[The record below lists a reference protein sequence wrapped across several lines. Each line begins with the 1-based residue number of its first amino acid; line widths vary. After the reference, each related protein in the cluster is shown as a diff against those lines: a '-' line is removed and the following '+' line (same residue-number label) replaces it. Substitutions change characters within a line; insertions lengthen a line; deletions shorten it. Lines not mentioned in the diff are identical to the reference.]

1 MIYFTGDLHGDYD
14 RFKSK
19 ELKKLKKGDTLIVCG
34 DFGFLWDGS
43 KKEQSILKKIEKL
56 KYQVLFL
63 EGTHDNLD
71 LIAQYPLEEWNGGKV
86 RRISKS
92 VLKLERGSVFT
103 IEGKRLFVFGG
114 GESPEMDLRTADGT
128 WWPQEL
134 PTIEEVMFAREE
146 LAKYD
151 NQVDCIVTHECS
163 STVRHFIDMDGE
175 HTNIMTHFFDEI
187 TEKVSFKKW
196 FFGCYH
202 MDKVIPPRYYAL
214 FEKVLPFE

>member
-1 MIYFTGDLHGDYD
+1 M
-14 RFKSK
+14 
-19 ELKKLKKGDTLIVCG
+19 V
-34 DFGFLWDGS
+34 
-43 KKEQSILKKIEKL
+43 
-56 KYQVLFL
+56 
-63 EGTHDNLD
+63 
-71 LIAQYPLEEWNGGKV
+71 PGG
-86 RRISKS
+86 
-92 VLKLERGSVFT
+92 
-103 IEGKRLFVFGG
+103 
-114 GESPEMDLRTADGT
+114 LRNC
-128 WWPQEL
+128 
-134 PTIEEVMFAREE
+134 PTIEEVMLAREE

>member
-1 MIYFTGDLHGDYD
+1 M
-14 RFKSK
+14 
-19 ELKKLKKGDTLIVCG
+19 
-34 DFGFLWDGS
+34 
-43 KKEQSILKKIEKL
+43 
-56 KYQVLFL
+56 FL

-128 WWPQEL
+128 WWPHEL
-134 PTIEEVMFAREE
+134 PTIEEVMLAREE

-175 HTNIMTHFFDEI
+175 HTNIMTHFL
-187 TEKVSFKKW
+187 
-196 FFGCYH
+196 
-202 MDKVIPPRYYAL
+202 MR
-214 FEKVLPFE
+214 LPKRFRLKNGSLDATTWIR

>member
-1 MIYFTGDLHGDYD
+1 M
-14 RFKSK
+14 
-19 ELKKLKKGDTLIVCG
+19 CG

-103 IEGKRLFVFGG
+103 RRKETVCVGS
-114 GESPEMDLRTADGT
+114 GESPEMDLRTAGAYSSLG
-128 WWPQEL
+128 L
-134 PTIEEVMFAREE
+134 PRP
-146 LAKYD
+146 L
-151 NQVDCIVTHECS
+151 
-163 STVRHFIDMDGE
+163 
-175 HTNIMTHFFDEI
+175 
-187 TEKVSFKKW
+187 KK
-196 FFGCYH
+196 
-202 MDKVIPPRYYAL
+202 
-214 FEKVLPFE
+214 

>member
-1 MIYFTGDLHGDYD
+1 MTALKV
-14 RFKSK
+14 RSSKSSK
-19 ELKKLKKGDTLIVCG
+19 RGYPDCVRRLRLSVGRLKKRTVD
-34 DFGFLWDGS
+34 S
-43 KKEQSILKKIEKL
+43 QKIEKL

-134 PTIEEVMFAREE
+134 PTIEEVMLAREE

-175 HTNIMTHFFDEI
+175 HTNIMTHFL
-187 TEKVSFKKW
+187 
-196 FFGCYH
+196 
-202 MDKVIPPRYYAL
+202 MR
-214 FEKVLPFE
+214 LPKRFRLKNGSLDATTWIR

>member
-1 MIYFTGDLHGDYD
+1 MIYLTGDLHGDLE

-19 ELKKLKKGDTLIVCG
+19 EMKKLKKGDTLIVCG

-43 KKEQSILKKIEKL
+43 KKEQSILKKL
-56 KYQVLFL
+56 GRSKYQILFV

-71 LIAQYPLEEWNGGKV
+71 LIAQYPLEDWNGGKA
-86 RRISKS
+86 RHISGS
-92 VLKLERGSVFT
+92 LYKLERGSVFT
-103 IEGKRLFVFGG
+103 LEGRRFFVFGG
-114 GESPEMDLRTADGT
+114 GESQEMDIRQADGT

-134 PTIEEVMFAREE
+134 PSVEEIAAAKGE

-151 NQVDCIVTHECS
+151 NEVDFIVTHECS

-175 HTNIMTHFFDEI
+175 HHNLMTRFFDEL
-187 TEKVSFKKW
+187 TEQVRFQKW

-214 FEKVLPFE
+214 FSKVLPVE

>member
-134 PTIEEVMFAREE
+134 PTIEEVMLAREE

-151 NQVDCIVTHECS
+151 NQVDCIVTRNTKDYAKS
-163 STVRHFIDMDGE
+163 SVPVYTPDVFLEQLEQNSI
-175 HTNIMTHFFDEI
+175 N
-187 TEKVSFKKW
+187 
-196 FFGCYH
+196 
-202 MDKVIPPRYYAL
+202 
-214 FEKVLPFE
+214 

>member
-134 PTIEEVMFAREE
+134 PTIEEVMLAREE
-146 LAKYD
+146 LAQMLYLLLLLYG
-151 NQVDCIVTHECS
+151 
-163 STVRHFIDMDGE
+163 IDPKG
-175 HTNIMTHFFDEI
+175 
-187 TEKVSFKKW
+187 
-196 FFGCYH
+196 
-202 MDKVIPPRYYAL
+202 RRL
-214 FEKVLPFE
+214 

>member
-114 GESPEMDLRTADGT
+114 GESPEMDRSDACAPVSIGAVPLLSSISLSSLDG
-128 WWPQEL
+128 P
-134 PTIEEVMFAREE
+134 
-146 LAKYD
+146 
-151 NQVDCIVTHECS
+151 
-163 STVRHFIDMDGE
+163 
-175 HTNIMTHFFDEI
+175 
-187 TEKVSFKKW
+187 KVSFS
-196 FFGCYH
+196 
-202 MDKVIPPRYYAL
+202 IL
-214 FEKVLPFE
+214 FLSCSISSCLCR

>member
-92 VLKLERGSVFT
+92 VLKLERGSLLSK
-103 IEGKRLFVFGG
+103 ERDCLC
-114 GESPEMDLRTADGT
+114 
-128 WWPQEL
+128 
-134 PTIEEVMFAREE
+134 
-146 LAKYD
+146 LAA
-151 NQVDCIVTHECS
+151 
-163 STVRHFIDMDGE
+163 
-175 HTNIMTHFFDEI
+175 
-187 TEKVSFKKW
+187 EKVRRW
-196 FFGCYH
+196 IFGRRMVPGGLRNCRPLR
-202 MDKVIPPRYYAL
+202 K
-214 FEKVLPFE
+214 